1 MTIPEIAEAA
11 IEIDAE
17 DAAALE
23 RFAEL
28 EDAAF
33 ESYAGDYAQVL
44 QICTG
49 PHPG

>member
-1 MTIPEIAEAA
+1 MTFPEMARAA

-33 ESYAGDYAQVL
+33 EGYASDYGQPL
-44 QICTG
+44 QICSG
-49 PHPG
+49 PHAG